1 MKGLKGENMK
11 KILFSV
17 VVIGM
22 ILIFCKYQFAEPEQ
36 IMEVAYFEVNNEEMF
51 TKEVTEEPYIMED
64 ILYDEAKGLYLDV
77 YMPSKLNET
86 QTLRP
91 AVMLMHGGGLVRGDK
106 KTDELT
112 KSVSMNLSKLGYVV
126 FNVNYRLSDKGNYS
140 ALKKACSDVAIAR
153 EWVAEHAT
161 EYGVDNQFV
170 AVGGYSSGALLA
182 LEVAYSNKSDY
193 EIFDTYRPFG
203 VIDIAGG
210 NICFGK
216 VSSQDAPCLM
226 LHGTE
231 DTSVKFSDSEKLK
244 KKLDKKGVQNTLYKM
259 EGLGHVFTTRY
270 EELIN
275 QIADFLYVNLTGEEG
290 EVLITS
296 ITNPEWLN
304 VEARKQNG
312 INYKASQ
319 IELKLD
325 GKLDEWKNSEK
336 IELNQLKDVGDE
348 LPSKEDFSG
357 TVYIGWNEKEPNAI
371 YIAAS
376 IEDDVI
382 KSKIPSD
389 GKWYHADCLE
399 MALDF
404 SRDGIAEQFVKWV
417 VGAKE
422 GELSVA
428 ANKENT
434 HLAIDHSG
442 SVINYEMMIYVDQI
456 DDSIFINKNPIVV
469 DSTLELGLSICYND
483 NDKETREHQIGWT
496 SGASNDR
503 TMIGNIIFEK

>member
-1 MKGLKGENMK
+1 MKGLKGKNMK
-11 KILFSV
+11 KILLSV
-17 VVIGM
+17 AMIG
-22 ILIFCKYQFAEPEQ
+22 ITLALYGCESVGTEQ
-36 IMEVAYFEVNNEEMF
+36 VNEVAYFEVSDEEIF
-51 TKEVTEEPYIMED
+51 AKEVVEEPYIVED
-64 ILYDEAKGLYLDV
+64 ILYDEANELHLDI
-77 YMPSKLNET
+77 YMPSEVSES

-112 KSVSMNLSKLGYVV
+112 KSVSINLSKLGYVV
-126 FNVNYRLSDKGNYS
+126 FNVNYRLSDEGNSS
-140 ALKKACSDVAIAR
+140 ALKKACSDVTTAR
-153 EWVAEHAT
+153 AWIAEHAM

-182 LEVAYSNKSDY
+182 LEVAYSNQSEY

-210 NICFGK
+210 DIYFGK

-244 KKLDKKGVQNTLYKM
+244 KKLDKKGVKNTLYKM

-275 QIADFLYVNLTGEEG
+275 QIADFLYVNLTGEEK
-290 EVLITS
+290 EVSITS
-296 ITNPEWLN
+296 IINPEWLN
-304 VEARKQNG
+304 VETRKQNG
-312 INYKASQ
+312 IDYKVSQ
-319 IELKLD
+319 IDLKLD
-325 GKLDEWKNSEK
+325 GKLDEWGNSQEIK
-336 IELNQLKDVGDE
+336 IDQLKDVGDE
-348 LPSKEDFSG
+348 LPNEKDFSG
-357 TVYIGWNEKEPNAI
+357 MAYIGWNEKEPNAI

-376 IEDDVI
+376 INDDVI

-389 GKWYHADCLE
+389 GKWYNADCLE
-399 MALDF
+399 MAFDF
-404 SRDGIAEQFVKWV
+404 SREGTAEQFVKFV
-417 VGAKE
+417 VGAEE

-434 HLAIDHSG
+434 YLAIGHSG
-442 SVINYEMMIYVDQI
+442 SAINYEMIIYVDQI
-456 DDSIFINKNPIVV
+456 DDSVFINKNPIVV

-496 SGASNDR
+496 SGKSNDR
-503 TMIGNIIFEK
+503 TMIGNVIFVK

>member
-1 MKGLKGENMK
+1 MK
-11 KILFSV
+11 KILCSV
-17 VVIGM
+17 AVIG
-22 ILIFCKYQFAEPEQ
+22 ITLAFYGCQLAEAEP
-36 IMEVAYFEVNNEEMF
+36 IREVSYFEVSNEGMF
-51 TKEVTEEPYIMED
+51 AKEVVEEPYVVED
-64 ILYDEAKGLYLDV
+64 VLYDETNGLCLDV
-77 YMPSKLNET
+77 YMPSEVSKS

-112 KSVSMNLSKLGYVV
+112 KSVSINLSKLGYVV
-126 FNVNYRLSDKGNYS
+126 FNVNYRLSEKGNYS
-140 ALKKACSDVAIAR
+140 ALQKACSDITTAR
-153 EWVAEHAT
+153 EWIAEHAMA
-161 EYGVDNQFV
+161 YGVDNQFV

-182 LEVAYSNKSDY
+182 IDVAYSNKSEY
-193 EIFDTYRPFG
+193 AVFNTYTPFG

-210 NICFGK
+210 NLSFGK

-226 LHGTE
+226 LHGSE
-231 DTSVKFSDSEKLK
+231 DTSVKFADSEKLK
-244 KKLDKKGVQNTLYKM
+244 KKLDQKGVKNTLYKM

-275 QIADFLYVNLTGEEG
+275 QIANFLYVNLTGEEK
-290 EVLITS
+290 EVSITS
-296 ITNPEWLN
+296 IINPEWLN

-312 INYKASQ
+312 IDYKASQ

-325 GKLDEWKNSEK
+325 GKLDEWGDSQEIK
-336 IELNQLKDVGDE
+336 INQIKDVGDGLLSE
-348 LPSKEDFSG
+348 EDFSG
-357 TVYIGWNEKEPNAI
+357 TAYIGWNEKEPNAI

-376 IEDDVI
+376 IRDDVI
-382 KSKIPSD
+382 KNKIPSD
-389 GKWYHADCLE
+389 GKWYNADCLE
-399 MALDF
+399 MAFDF
-404 SRDGIAEQFVKWV
+404 SREGTAEQFVKWV

-434 HLAIDHSG
+434 QLAIESNDG
-442 SVINYEMMIYVDQI
+442 VINYEMIIYVDQV
-456 DDSIFINKNPIVV
+456 DPSIFINKNPIIV

-483 NDKETREHQIGWT
+483 NDNNTREHQVGWT

-503 TMIGNIIFEK
+503 TMIGNVTFVE